1 MRNRFFGGKTE
12 NVPAELISKINFTEI
27 NFFIG
32 KRDSIKLILHE
43 HFCGKTFF
51 LKEKINKKKFF
62 CMNNYAISS
71 AVVVAL
77 LYVFSVVTST
87 WTLVANSDKRNVLWK
102 FSVVAIVFINLLYI
116 AATILISYI

>member
-1 MRNRFFGGKTE
+1 
-12 NVPAELISKINFTEI
+12 
-27 NFFIG
+27 
-32 KRDSIKLILHE
+32 
-43 HFCGKTFF
+43 
-51 LKEKINKKKFF
+51 
-62 CMNNYAISS
+62 MNNYAISS